1 MPEENT
7 PAPAIRGLRACALR
21 HLRFGWW
28 GLLCFLTLGLVLEAL
43 HGFKIGWYLNVDNEV
58 RRLMLTLAHT
68 HGTLLAVVNIAFGL
82 TLQVSGERLEPAT
95 RLASP
100 CLMSA
105 GFLLPGGFL
114 LGGIIIHQGD
124 PGLGI
129 LLVPVGGLI
138 LLLGVLTI
146 ALAFRRQPLADAESP
161 AEASGDDRPKRR
173 RRR

>member
-1 MPEENT
+1 MPEENAV
-7 PAPAIRGLRACALR
+7 APASPELRACSLR

-28 GLLCFLTLGLVLEAL
+28 GLLFFLTLGLVLEAL

-68 HGTLLAVVNIAFGL
+68 HGTLLAVVNIAFAL
-82 TLQVSGERLEPAT
+82 TLQFSGERLERAA

-138 LLLGVLTI
+138 LLFGVLPV
-146 ALAFRRQPLADAESP
+146 ALAFRCQPPADAEQPS
-161 AEASGDDRPKRR
+161 ETSSDDRPKRR
-173 RRR
+173 RKR